1 MRSKRP
7 KVLHEICGAP
17 LVGHVVDAVSAL
29 EPSETIAV
37 LGNQREEVEAWLIAN
52 HPKVKSVI
60 QEEQLGTGHA
70 VKVALSELAEA
81 SGKVLIAPADMPLI
95 TSEDLANL
103 ALAAADKAGAVLTAE
118 VEVPSGYGRV
128 LSKNDL
134 VLAIVEDK
142 DADDKTLKITEI
154 NTGIYIFEI
163 DKLKAALASLKQ
175 DNKQNEFYLTDVV
188 AILNQQGEKVAKT
201 KCLKAENALG
211 VNDRQQLAQAGEI
224 MQKRINNFWMSSG
237 VSMRNPAN
245 VFIDK
250 TAYLESDCYLDNNT
264 FILGNTRISE
274 GAAIGPDTS
283 ITNSVIGQ
291 RAKVF
296 SSTLVAAEVGE
307 ESVVGPYTFLRP
319 GAKLAKATKVGAYVE
334 VKNSEI
340 GEGSKVPHLSYI
352 GDGKIGKNSNVGAG
366 TIFANYDGEKKDQT
380 VVGDFV
386 KIGSDNVL
394 VAPVT
399 IGDGA
404 YTAAGSVIVED
415 VEPGAMGVARGKQ
428 KNVLG
433 WVKRKRPNS
442 KAAEAAERAQKQD
455 STSEPTE

>member
-1 MRSKRP
+1 
-7 KVLHEICGAP
+7 
-17 LVGHVVDAVSAL
+17 
-29 EPSETIAV
+29 
-37 LGNQREEVEAWLIAN
+37 
-52 HPKVKSVI
+52 
-60 QEEQLGTGHA
+60 
-70 VKVALSELAEA
+70 
-81 SGKVLIAPADMPLI
+81 MPLI

-175 DNKQNEFYLTDVV
+175 DNKQNEFYLTDIV

-211 VNDRQQLAQAGEI
+211 VNDRQQLAQAGAI

-237 VSMRNPAN
+237 VSMRNPSN

-274 GAAIGPDTS
+274 GAAIGPDTA
-283 ITNSVIGQ
+283 ITNSIIGQ

-296 SSTLVAAEVGE
+296 SSTLVQAEVGE

-319 GAKLAKATKVGAYVE
+319 GTKLAKATKVGAYVE

>member
-37 LGNQREEVEAWLIAN
+37 LGNLREEVEAWLKAN

-175 DNKQNEFYLTDVV
+175 DNKQNEFYLTDIV

-211 VNDRQQLAQAGEI
+211 VNDRQQLAQAGAI

-237 VSMRNPAN
+237 VSMRNPSN

-264 FILGNTRISE
+264 FILS
-274 GAAIGPDTS
+274 
-283 ITNSVIGQ
+283 
-291 RAKVF
+291 
-296 SSTLVAAEVGE
+296 
-307 ESVVGPYTFLRP
+307 
-319 GAKLAKATKVGAYVE
+319 
-334 VKNSEI
+334 
-340 GEGSKVPHLSYI
+340 
-352 GDGKIGKNSNVGAG
+352 
-366 TIFANYDGEKKDQT
+366 
-380 VVGDFV
+380 
-386 KIGSDNVL
+386 SDN
-394 VAPVT
+394 
-399 IGDGA
+399 
-404 YTAAGSVIVED
+404 S
-415 VEPGAMGVARGKQ
+415 
-428 KNVLG
+428 
-433 WVKRKRPNS
+433 
-442 KAAEAAERAQKQD
+442 
-455 STSEPTE
+455 

>member
-1 MRSKRP
+1 
-7 KVLHEICGAP
+7 
-17 LVGHVVDAVSAL
+17 
-29 EPSETIAV
+29 
-37 LGNQREEVEAWLIAN
+37 
-52 HPKVKSVI
+52 
-60 QEEQLGTGHA
+60 
-70 VKVALSELAEA
+70 
-81 SGKVLIAPADMPLI
+81 
-95 TSEDLANL
+95 
-103 ALAAADKAGAVLTAE
+103 
-118 VEVPSGYGRV
+118 
-128 LSKNDL
+128 
-134 VLAIVEDK
+134 
-142 DADDKTLKITEI
+142 
-154 NTGIYIFEI
+154 
-163 DKLKAALASLKQ
+163 
-175 DNKQNEFYLTDVV
+175 
-188 AILNQQGEKVAKT
+188 
-201 KCLKAENALG
+201 
-211 VNDRQQLAQAGEI
+211 
-224 MQKRINNFWMSSG
+224 MQIRINNFWMSSG
-237 VSMRNPAN
+237 VSMRNPQN

-250 TAYLESDCYLDNNT
+250 TAFLESDCYLDNNT
-264 FILGNTRISE
+264 FILGDTRISE
-274 GAAIGPDTS
+274 GALIGPDVS
-283 ITNSVIGQ
+283 ITNSVIGP

-296 SSTLVAAEVGE
+296 SSTLIEAEVGE

-319 GAKLAKATKVGAYVE
+319 GAKLAKSTKVGAYVE

-366 TIFANYDGEKKDQT
+366 TIFANYDGEKKYQT

-415 VEPGAMGVARGKQ
+415 IEPGAMGVARGKQ

-442 KAAEAAERAQKQD
+442 KAAEAAERAQNQD